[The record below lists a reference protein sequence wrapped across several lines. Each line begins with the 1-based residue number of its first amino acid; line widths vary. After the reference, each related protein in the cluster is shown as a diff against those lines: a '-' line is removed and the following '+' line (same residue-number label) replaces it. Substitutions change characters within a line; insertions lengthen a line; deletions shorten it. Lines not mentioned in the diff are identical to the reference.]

1 MRSWVLAASLSLGL
15 AMTATTSTS
24 ALAKDT
30 GAWTDIREMLFAERE
45 IQDGTGVIRLI
56 APERAEDAAV
66 VPIKVV
72 AELPQTAARYIKTV
86 HLVIDENPAP
96 LAGAFHLTPESG
108 NATIAT
114 RVRINEYT
122 NVRAIAE
129 TSDGQLYMASQFVKA
144 AGGCSAPALKD
155 HEQAMA
161 RLGQIKLKPITPFQ
175 PGQENRAQL
184 LISHPN
190 YSGLQMDPV
199 SRNWIPPHYVR
210 EIRISYGERTI
221 LTVEGDI
228 SLSENPSIHFSFVP
242 QAPGEL
248 RVEAVDSEDQRFTAG
263 LALARPADS

>member
-15 AMTATTSTS
+15 ATVATTGG
-24 ALAKDT
+24 LAEETD
-30 GAWTDIREMLFAERE
+30 AWTDIRAMLFADRE
-45 IQDGTGVIRLI
+45 IQDGAGVIRLV
-56 APERAEDAAV
+56 APERAADAAV
-66 VPIKVV
+66 VPIKVI
-72 AELPQTAARYIKTV
+72 AELPQTAARYIRTV
-86 HLVIDENPAP
+86 HLVIDQNPAP
-96 LAGAFHLTPESG
+96 VAGAFHLTPESG

-129 TSDGQLYMASQFVKA
+129 TSDGQLFMASQFIKA

-161 RLGQIKLKPITPFQ
+161 RLGQMKLKSITPFQ
-175 PGQENRAQL
+175 PGEENRAQL

-210 EIRISYGERTI
+210 EIRVSYGERTVM
-221 LTVEGDI
+221 TVDADI

-242 QAPGEL
+242 DAPGTL
-248 RVEAVDSEDQRFTAG
+248 RVEAIDSEDQRFSAELPVG
-263 LALARPADS
+263 PPADS

>member
-1 MRSWVLAASLSLGL
+1 MIGWKSWIGAFALGL
-15 AMTATTSTS
+15 AAF
-24 ALAKDT
+24 APVA
-30 GAWTDIREMLFAERE
+30 GAEDSDAWSDIREMLFAERE
-45 IQDGTGVIRLI
+45 IQDGAGVIRLI

-72 AELPQTAARYIKTV
+72 AELPQSPERYIKSV

-129 TSDGQLYMASQFVKA
+129 TSDGQLYMASRFVKA
-144 AGGCSAPALKD
+144 SGGCSAPALKD

-161 RLGQIKLKPITPFQ
+161 RLGQIKLKSITPFQ
-175 PGQENRAQL
+175 PGVENRAQL

-210 EIRISYGERTI
+210 EIQVSYGERTI

-263 LALARPADS
+263 LPLGRPADS